1 MYRWRESSDID
12 GWSLSQYNPPT
23 LQNIKQRQNWI
34 FIFKKGLG
42 LNLISFFLNFQQ
54 LKHQFWRHVIMK
66 SESRMSRWVVHMS
79 RACAIHTHKLLN
91 KSNIF
96 NIYKRT
102 IVRVYFYSLERSENT
117 QQCVSHMCVV
127 DPRWDFYC
135 SIWGLP
141 SSLSRPYNNVVPG
154 PYRTATLPGSG
165 TANKSLN
172 QYIYITS
179 TCRIVYSQPDI
190 SLFFFTLL
198 VYIYYTEPWDLRAL
212 RL

>member
-1 MYRWRESSDID
+1 MDGLCHNIIRLLCKILNKDKIESFFFF
-12 GWSLSQYNPPT
+12 
-23 LQNIKQRQNWI
+23 K
-34 FIFKKGLG
+34 KKGLG
-42 LNLISFFLNFQQ
+42 LNLISFLNNFQQ

-66 SESRMSRWVVHMS
+66 SESRMSRWVIHMS
-79 RACAIHTHKLLN
+79 RACAIHTHKLSN

-117 QQCVSHMCVV
+117 QQCVSRMCVV

-141 SSLSRPYNNVVPG
+141 SSLSRPYNNVVP
-154 PYRTATLPGSG
+154 PYRTTFPSG

-172 QYIYITS
+172 QYIYISRQRVEYILTAGYLS
-179 TCRIVYSQPDI
+179 I
-190 SLFFFTLL
+190 LFHLAGI
-198 VYIYYTEPWDLRAL
+198 YIIQSRGI
-212 RL
+212 